1 MRIAQ
6 EEVFGPVLAVIS
18 FKDEPDAIRSA
29 NDSRYGPGST
39 PALSSA
45 IRSPGGEPAS
55 DALPPPQEAGV
66 NELAVAILTT
76 GGTID
81 KIYTLDGQLEVG
93 PPAAEELLRVARPGV
108 PVAVEPILAKDS
120 LDLTDADR
128 DLHLQ
133 RISRLRSMRAV
144 ITHGTDTMTQTAAY
158 LQRHLAQIADRTL
171 VLTGAM
177 RPAAMRDSDAPFNLG
192 AALLAAQTLPAGV
205 FICMNGQ
212 VFRARATFKDRA
224 AGQFR
229 HIAPQH
235 ESGA

>member
-1 MRIAQ
+1 VASDIGRASRIADR
-6 EEVFGPVLAVIS
+6 I
-18 FKDEPDAIRSA
+18 
-29 NDSRYGPGST
+29 
-39 PALSSA
+39 
-45 IRSPGGEPAS
+45 GELAS
-55 DALPPPQEAGV
+55 DDLPPAQGTGM

-81 KIYTLDGQLEVG
+81 KIYTLGGQLEVG
-93 PPAAEELLRVARPGV
+93 PPAAEELLKTARPGV
-108 PVAVEPILAKDS
+108 PVAIEPILAKDS

-128 DLHLQ
+128 DLLLQ

-144 ITHGTDTMTQTAAY
+144 ITHGTDTMTETAAF

-212 VFRARATFKDRA
+212 VFRAGTAFKDRA

-229 HIAPQH
+229 HITPQQ
-235 ESGA
+235 SS